1 MFNLEIKKDD
11 RQWLHANYPTLRTDK
26 DSNECPK
33 IAGLLKIDMVYQ
45 EGKPYVIK
53 PEQEHIATGRRIQD
67 EYEIDIIFKSSE
79 HSDLPQ
85 VYEKGNRIASVAAD
99 RKLRLE
105 NLHVNPDGSACL
117 CLNIQENDYLPN
129 GFNLKGETVTKLL
142 DLDIKGF
149 QISLDGPREWHNKTR
164 LRLSGQGSFDEI
176 WNNLL
181 ALKKVERDFSV
192 TLRVHVTPENLDYLP
207 DLITQINQE
216 FGSDARFKVFFKAI
230 ENLGGANSGS
240 FKTLKGAEKSEIV
253 AGLYKLLANS
263 EKISSMGK
271 QQQPYICYAA
281 KPNNL
286 VVRANGTIAKCT
298 VVFNDDRNQLGKIN
312 PDGTLTI
319 SAEKLN
325 LWVRGMKTMEKDT
338 LHCPLHGLPK
348 LEAKSRVIPIMAVNQ

>member
-1 MFNLEIKKDD
+1 MKVSIE
-11 RQWLHANYPTLRTDK
+11 Q
-26 DSNECPK
+26 
-33 IAGLLKIDMVYQ
+33 IAGCLTNQHLGLILMPTEQCNFRCTYCYEDFSIGKMTPGVISGVKNLIEQRIAELKSLSIEWFGGEPLVAKNVIYDIGQHIKNLLAL
-45 EGKPYVIK
+45 
-53 PEQEHIATGRRIQD
+53 H
-67 EYEIDIIFKSSE
+67 
-79 HSDLPQ
+79 PQ
-85 VYEKGNRIASVAAD
+85 VKYQSGMTT
-99 RKLRLE
+99 
-105 NLHVNPDGSACL
+105 
-117 CLNIQENDYLPN
+117 N

-181 ALKKVERDFSV
+181 ALKQVERDFSV

-216 FGSDARFKVFFKAI
+216 FGLDTRFKVFFKAI

-240 FKTLKGAEKSEIV
+240 FKTLKGAEKAEIV
-253 AGLYKLLANS
+253 AGLYKSLTSS
-263 EKISSMGK
+263 EKVSSMGK

-298 VVFNDDRNQLGKIN
+298 VVFNDARNQLGKIN
-312 PDGTLTI
+312 PDGTLTV

-348 LEAKSRVIPIMAVNQ
+348 LEAKSRVIPIIAVNQ

>member
-1 MFNLEIKKDD
+1 MKVSIE
-11 RQWLHANYPTLRTDK
+11 Q
-26 DSNECPK
+26 
-33 IAGLLKIDMVYQ
+33 IAGCLTNQHLGLILMPTEQCNFRCTYCYEDFSI
-45 EGKPYVIK
+45 GKMTSDVILGVK
-53 PEQEHIATGRRIQD
+53 NLIEQ
-67 EYEIDIIFKSSE
+67 
-79 HSDLPQ
+79 
-85 VYEKGNRIASVAAD
+85 RIAELKSLSIEWFGGEPLVAKNVIYD
-99 RKLRLE
+99 IGQHIK
-105 NLHVNPDGSACL
+105 NLLALQYQSGMTT
-117 CLNIQENDYLPN
+117 N